1 MNPLD
6 RKLDRLAKVKPHLDN
21 LKSWVEEECVKVL
34 PKSAIGKAMSYT
46 QSQWHKLYNLLEDG
60 RLEIDNNLI
69 ENKIRPLALGRKN
82 YLFAGSHD
90 GAKRIAMIY
99 SFMGTCKANDVNPN
113 EWLKNVLEKIP
124 DTKMSELSNLLPIGK
139 VQQV

>member
-1 MNPLD
+1 
-6 RKLDRLAKVKPHLDN
+6 
-21 LKSWVEEECVKVL
+21 
-34 PKSAIGKAMSYT
+34 MSYT

-82 YLFAGSHD
+82 YLFAWSHD
-90 GAKRIAMIY
+90 GAKRIAIIY

-124 DTKMSELSNLLPIGK
+124 DTKMSELANLLPIGK
-139 VQQV
+139 VEQV